1 LARLLL
7 VRGSQAVISLLALL
21 LLVFTLVR
29 LTGDPA
35 YFYLPPEANRQQVEF
50 VREQLGMNQPVPLQ
64 FVTYVAAVARGDLGI
79 SFKGRTLG
87 TKVTD
92 LVAQRVPNTLIMGS
106 SALVLILAV
115 GIPLGVYAGYWRGG
129 KVDRLSRF
137 FSALGTSVPSFWFGL
152 LLILV
157 FSVWMRILPSGGF
170 SSPAHL
176 ILPAITLAIGAIA
189 GLTRLLRS
197 NMVEVMGADY
207 IGFHRIKGMSERRIL
222 WKHGLRNAGLT
233 TLTFMGVVTAGLI
246 TGSVLVETVF
256 VWPGTGRLLIESIE
270 IRDFPVVQGLIL
282 LYGAVYIGVNLL
294 VDVLYT
300 VLNPR
305 LRTA

>member
-1 LARLLL
+1 MGRVVITRLA
-7 VRGSQAVISLLALL
+7 QAGFSLLALL
-21 LLVFTLVR
+21 LLVFSLVR

-35 YFYLPPEANRQQVEF
+35 YFYLPPDANRQQVEF
-50 VREQLGMNQPVPLQ
+50 TRRQLGMDLPLPVQ
-64 FVTYVAAVARGDLGI
+64 FVTYVGNVLQGDLGI

-87 TKVTD
+87 TRVVD
-92 LVAQRVPNTLIMGS
+92 LVGQRLPNTMIMGG
-106 SALVLILAV
+106 AAMVLILCIGV
-115 GIPLGVYAGYWRGG
+115 PLGIYAAYWRGSG
-129 KVDRLSRF
+129 LDRGARLMA
-137 FSALGTSVPSFWFGL
+137 ALGQSVPSFWLGL

-157 FSVWMRILPSGGF
+157 FAVWIQVLPSGGF
-170 SSPAHL
+170 SGPSNL
-176 ILPAITLAIGAIA
+176 ILPAITLSVGSIA
-189 GLTRLLRS
+189 GLSRLLRS
-197 NMVEVMGADY
+197 SMIEVLTSDY
-207 IGFHRIKGMSERRIL
+207 IGFHRMKGLPERSVI
-222 WKHGLRNAGLT
+222 WKHALRNAGLT
-233 TLTFMGVVTAGLI
+233 TLGYLGVVTASLL

-282 LYGAVYIGVNLL
+282 LYGGVYIGLNLF